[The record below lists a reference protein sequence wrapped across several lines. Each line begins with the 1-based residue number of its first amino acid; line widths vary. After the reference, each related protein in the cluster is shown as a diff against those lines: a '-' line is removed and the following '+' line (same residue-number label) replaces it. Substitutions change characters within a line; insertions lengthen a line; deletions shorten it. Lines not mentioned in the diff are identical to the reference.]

1 MTLNLYLSGWELRL
15 FLYTSSRRL
24 HLFIFKLCLKDL
36 LMGLNVEGA
45 QICLKDS
52 SSRKLSDIIVN
63 LDPVEEEV
71 MEV

>member
-1 MTLNLYLSGWELRL
+1 MAL
-15 FLYTSSRRL
+15 
-24 HLFIFKLCLKDL
+24 LCLAHQQNIGCFK
-36 LMGLNVEGA
+36 GLNVEGA